1 MAHVA
6 RSIVEGFRVLGLPAD
21 AIARRSGVT
30 LEGELPPFAV
40 LPDSAYL
47 ALWREGLAADPS
59 RNTLALEVGLA
70 LPFGAAGPLDYLSGS
85 SATLGA
91 SLRVLQ
97 RAFKLAANDIR
108 LDLDESRRDEVVVG
122 IVNAPPFEGSHW
134 SDELIVGL
142 LISRGRNT
150 EAAGVAPPSSSVDLA
165 RPRPGNAHRWE
176 ALAGMPIRFGK
187 RRSALYVPRA
197 LLDKPLRTADQ
208 HLAATLQ
215 SLVGVPAT
223 QPQALAPALRA
234 HLRSCL
240 EDPRQSAGAAARA
253 LGVSIRTL
261 QRQLM
266 EQKLSFRA
274 ILDEL
279 RREQA
284 ELLLLDP
291 SLSVFEV
298 AQRLGFA
305 EQASLTR
312 AFRRWTGVTPQC
324 WREMRSL
331 KQSK

>member
-1 MAHVA
+1 MPLMAHVA
-6 RSIVEGFRVLGLPAD
+6 RSIVEGFRALGLPAD

-40 LPDSAYL
+40 LPDSTYL
-47 ALWREGLAADPS
+47 ALWREGFAADPS

-97 RAFKLAANDIR
+97 HAFKLAANDVR
-108 LDLDESRRDEVVVG
+108 LDIDESRKDEVAVA

-134 SDELIVGL
+134 SDELLVGL

-150 EAAGVAPPSSSVDLA
+150 AAAGDALPSSHVDLA
-165 RPRPGNAHRWE
+165 RPPPVNAHRWE

-187 RRSALYVPRA
+187 RRSALYFPRS
-197 LLDKPLRTADQ
+197 LMEKPLRTADQ
-208 HLAATLQ
+208 HLAATMR
-215 SLVGVPAT
+215 SLVGVPANQRRSLT
-223 QPQALAPALRA
+223 PALRA

-240 EDPRQSAGAAARA
+240 DDPRQSAGAAARV
-253 LGVSIRTL
+253 LGVSLRTL

-266 EQKLSFRA
+266 DQGLSFRA

-284 ELLLLDP
+284 ELLLFDP

-298 AQRLGFA
+298 AQRLGFV
-305 EQASLTR
+305 EQASFTR
-312 AFRRWTGVTPQC
+312 AFRRWTGVTPRR
-324 WREMRSL
+324 WREMRS
-331 KQSK
+331 SK